1 MVYIPSNYPPPAL
14 PMADGFPKCKVP
26 PAPRLR
32 PQMVA
37 GWTVLW
43 VCFQMV
49 APPAKKCAYDC
60 ICLCVYGMCT
70 VYVHVS
76 GILDHRSSTYLWCIL
91 YYTYI
96 IYIYTCIMYPI
107 CYIYMHKHVYII
119 IRSKVVVLLFYLGS
133 QKHAGVANQS
143 LENSPQ
149 NTGYALNKNIDG
161 RMNHH
166 GTPPLYGKIPKCQT
180 WCLEACK
187 IIGYIS
193 IIVISL
199 DVGLSSVVLLVF
211 QDEPLTVL
219 GTFSGWELSQS
230 TNVYCTVPDA
240 QTAVWF

>member
-49 APPAKKCAYDC
+49 APPAKTCALWLYMSVCVRYVYC
-60 ICLCVYGMCT
+60 ICTCIWNL
-70 VYVHVS
+70 
-76 GILDHRSSTYLWCIL
+76 RSSIIYLWCIL
-91 YYTYI
+91 
-96 IYIYTCIMYPI
+96 YTCIMYPI

-119 IRSKVVVLLFYLGS
+119 IRWKVVVLLFYLGS

-149 NTGYALNKNIDG
+149 NTVYALNKNIDG

-199 DVGLSSVVLLVF
+199 DVGLSSVVLVVF
-211 QDEPLTVL
+211 QDEPFTVL

>member
-1 MVYIPSNYPPPAL
+1 
-14 PMADGFPKCKVP
+14 
-26 PAPRLR
+26 
-32 PQMVA
+32 
-37 GWTVLW
+37 
-43 VCFQMV
+43 
-49 APPAKKCAYDC
+49 
-60 ICLCVYGMCT
+60 
-70 VYVHVS
+70 
-76 GILDHRSSTYLWCIL
+76 
-91 YYTYI
+91 
-96 IYIYTCIMYPI
+96 MYPI

-219 GTFSGWELSQS
+219 GTFSG
-230 TNVYCTVPDA
+230 
-240 QTAVWF
+240 